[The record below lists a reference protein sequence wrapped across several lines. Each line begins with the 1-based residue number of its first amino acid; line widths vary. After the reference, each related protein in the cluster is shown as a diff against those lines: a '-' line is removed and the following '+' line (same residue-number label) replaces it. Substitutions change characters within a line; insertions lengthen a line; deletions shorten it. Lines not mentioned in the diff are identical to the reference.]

1 MTDGNNRRRL
11 PTGYFAPE
19 TTTAR
24 KPQHVS
30 PGWVSFGTQGNGFGL
45 LAGNCRARDFLGAY
59 SLYDEEQRCPLH
71 HRIYLG
77 HSPGSIMSKS
87 LYSAE
92 HWRMRARQITAMADK
107 ARSEEE
113 RDALLGI
120 AQDYE
125 RLALQTEE
133 STDLLKSAQ
142 TRRTGNGS
150 LKLPT
155 NDRA

>member
-1 MTDGNNRRRL
+1 MAVRPAAG
-11 PTGYFAPE
+11 P
-19 TTTAR
+19 
-24 KPQHVS
+24 
-30 PGWVSFGTQGNGFGL
+30 

-59 SLYDEEQRCPLH
+59 SLYDEEQRCPAH

-142 TRRTGNGS
+142 TRRTGNVACTRFS
-150 LKLPT
+150 
-155 NDRA
+155 